1 PRELRTRAPGA
12 RSRADLTV
20 LAAVDPATGFLRADF
35 AVPRTV
41 NPDRVEPRGDA
52 CVAGGCKS
60 SAAVDRGA
68 DFALPR
74 AANFHGCRAVRRCV
88 GTSPRP
94 ARPTSTAPSRA
105 PASGGLRRDPARRA
119 RCAARLHWRLP
130 LPLARARGP
139 DPT

>member
-1 PRELRTRAPGA
+1 RCTRELRTRAPGA

-88 GTSPRP
+88 GDRK
-94 ARPTSTAPSRA
+94 ST
-105 PASGGLRRDPARRA
+105 
-119 RCAARLHWRLP
+119 RLNSSHVKISY
-130 LPLARARGP
+130 AVFC
-139 DPT
+139 